1 MMAMP
6 RGRPKA
12 LQIGKVT
19 DPDQRSVL
27 NLLRDI
33 ARTKQKIKSVRELV
47 TVLRWQPKYQ
57 RYSYETLRHDVTVAM
72 DHAKEIYRQD
82 AMGRG
87 AYGDLLH
94 VTYLEPRRN
103 LFEKTLKLLRE
114 ELLTQKR

>member
-1 MMAMP
+1 MSMP

-12 LQIGKVT
+12 LHTGKVT
-19 DPDQRSVL
+19 DPNQRAL
-27 NLLRDI
+27 CNLLKDI

-57 RYSYETLRHDVTVAM
+57 RYSYETLRHDITEAM
-72 DHAKEIYRQD
+72 NYAKEVYRHD
-82 AMGRG
+82 AMKRG

-94 VTYLEPRRN
+94 IIYLEPRRS